1 VIPYIVKK
9 HYFNLLF
16 EVYLRKVPGMDES
29 YRLNLNDI
37 KFVQIMK
44 YVVQYDLEHGYNFY
58 VGLIVDPS
66 IQDSPEISRKKK

>member
-9 HYFNLLF
+9 HYFHLLY
-16 EVYLRKVPGMDES
+16 EVYLRKVPGMDDS

-44 YVVQYDLEHGYNFY
+44 YVVQYDFEHGYNFY

-66 IQDSPEISRKKK
+66 IQDSPEMSRKKK